1 MDLELIGKT
10 ALVTGAST
18 GIGEAVAHKL
28 AGEGMAVAIV
38 GRDSA
43 NLQTTAAAIEREHG
57 TVVVPIAADLSRA
70 DEAQRVIEAA
80 HRQLGR
86 IDALVNNA
94 GSIRMGAFLEMP
106 DEAWLEDWQLKPLGY
121 VRLIRGVFPLMTR
134 QGGGRIVNIAGLAAR
149 NPPPQYVSGGAANA
163 AIINMTKSLAD
174 LGAPHRILVNAVS
187 PGAVRTRRLEAQIA
201 ARAAR
206 SGRSVDEV
214 WAERDASHPLGRMA
228 RPADVADLIAFLVS
242 ARASFISGTCVT
254 LDGSASR
261 GVWL

>member
-1 MDLELIGKT
+1 MDLELVGKT

-18 GIGEAVAHKL
+18 GIGEAVAQRL
-28 AGEGMAVAIV
+28 AAEGMAVVIV
-38 GRDSA
+38 GRDASSLRTA
-43 NLQTTAAAIEREHG
+43 AAAIERECG
-57 TVVVPIAADLSRA
+57 RPIVPIAADLARP
-70 DEAQRVIEAA
+70 DESLRVVELA
-80 HRQLGR
+80 HRELGR

-121 VRLIRGVFPLMTR
+121 VRLIRAVFPLMTA

-163 AIINMTKSLAD
+163 AIVNFTKSLAD

-242 ARASFISGTCVT
+242 ARASFISGVCVT
-254 LDGSASR
+254 IDGSASR